1 MNKDIDWNK
10 VKFRA
15 SSWGNLMT
23 EPKSAED
30 KKAGNLGTTC
40 IKELIKI
47 YNLKKYGRKKDLT
60 TNKMEKGTIGEEDSI
75 TLFSRVEK
83 RMYYKNQ
90 IRLENEWF
98 EGHPDIGNKE
108 EITESDEIWDI
119 KTRWE
124 LDTFM
129 PKLAEKVD
137 KAEEYQ
143 LNVYFDLTGA
153 QGGGIAN
160 TLIDCP
166 PGILMDEKRRL
177 LFSMPEA
184 TTEFSPVYLEAA
196 AELEHLLTFPDID
209 YRERVIKQP
218 VQRNDELIEKMKS
231 KVPIFRQWLEDFEK
245 KHLSLY
251 KTKELI

>member
-1 MNKDIDWNK
+1 MNIDWNK

-90 IRLENEWF
+90 IRLENEFF
-98 EGHPDIGNKE
+98 EGHPDIGNTAL
-108 EITESDEIWDI
+108 ITEADEVWDI

-143 LNVYFDLTGA
+143 VNVYFDLTGA

-166 PGILMDEKRRL
+166 LGILMDEKRRL
-177 LFSMPEA
+177 LYSMPEA
-184 TTEFSPVYLEAA
+184 TTELNPEYLEAA

-218 VQRNDELIEKMKS
+218 VQRNDELIEKMKA
-231 KVPIFRQWLEDFEK
+231 KVPIFRQWLAEFEQ

>member
-1 MNKDIDWNK
+1 MNKTDWNK

-23 EPKSAED
+23 DPKTKEE
-30 KKAGNLGTTC
+30 KLAGELSVTTK
-40 IKELIKI
+40 KELIKI
-47 YNLKKYGRKKDLT
+47 YNLKRYGRKKDLV

-83 RMYYKNQ
+83 RLYFKNQ
-90 IRLENEWF
+90 VRLENEWF
-98 EGHPDIGNKE
+98 EGHPDLGDNEI
-108 EITESDEIWDI
+108 ITESEEIWDI

-129 PKLAEKVD
+129 PKLVEKID
-137 KAEEYQ
+137 KSEEYQ
-143 LNVYFDLTGA
+143 VNVYFSLTGA
-153 QGGGIAN
+153 KRGGIAN

-166 PGILMDEKRRL
+166 LEILMDEKRKL
-177 LFSMPEA
+177 LYSMNVISEDSPEY
-184 TTEFSPVYLEAA
+184 VEAA
-196 AELEHLLTFPDID
+196 NELERLLTFPDID

-218 VQRNDELIEKMKS
+218 ITRNDEMIEAMKA
-231 KVPIFRQWLEDFEK
+231 KVPIFRQWLSDFEK

-251 KTKELI
+251 KTQVV